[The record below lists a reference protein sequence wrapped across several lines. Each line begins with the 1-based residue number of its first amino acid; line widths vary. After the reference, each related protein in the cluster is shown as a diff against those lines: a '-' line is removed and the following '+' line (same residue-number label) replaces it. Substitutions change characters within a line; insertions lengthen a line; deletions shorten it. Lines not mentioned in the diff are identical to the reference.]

1 MAQIYSDL
9 PSPCISPDHP
19 VSSLTHSVL
28 SGDEIEGMRSELYP
42 YQRHSVAAM
51 IQKET
56 QPLDIPDPLF
66 IAILGIDG
74 SEFYLQPATMEILQ
88 ERPMVQQ
95 NRGGVLC
102 EELGE
107 PHAWFSTY

>member
-1 MAQIYSDL
+1 MSDL
-9 PSPCISPDHP
+9 
-19 VSSLTHSVL
+19 TYSVL
-28 SGDEIEGMRSELYP
+28 FEDGIEGMRSELYP
-42 YQRHSVAAM
+42 YQRRSVAAM

-56 QPLDIPDPLF
+56 QPVDIPDPLF
-66 IAILGIDG
+66 VPIVGIDG
-74 SEFYLQPATMEILQ
+74 SEFSLQPATTEILQ

-107 PHAWFSTY
+107 RNIWFLTN